1 MAGPLDLT
9 GQNIENTY
17 QRILQT
23 DGTLIYDGTGSLF
36 NIINSTGSFTGSFT
50 GSLEGTASYALQAF
64 SSSYALS
71 SSLAEA
77 ALGAYYATQA
87 LNSTFADTA
96 SYAIQ
101 ALNSTFSD
109 TASYA
114 LQALNSTLANTASYA
129 LLAETS
135 SFVQL
140 IQGPGI
146 IVNGLEITASV
157 QSVNGIFPT
166 NGNISTAL
174 TATIT
179 GTSASLVVSSSG
191 NVTASLPDGLV
202 WIISNDP
209 TASNNGDSYIFS
221 SGSVGQWYPIS
232 TLDVAAAD
240 TRYLKLDASNGPM
253 TGNLDMGNYN
263 INNVGTMT
271 GTASYASQALT
282 ASYASSALSSSY
294 ALTASYAIGAQTFPY
309 TGSALITGS
318 LGVTG
323 SISTTTNI
331 NLLNTTSSAVGVI
344 NKGGLRFLHDFKH
357 ATGGTA
363 VPTGKNVMLGENAGN
378 FTMGSTATSTQHASY
393 NTLIGTNA
401 GFSTTIGFINTFV
414 GYNAGLN
421 ATTGYS
427 NVFFG
432 ANSGQNTTTGY
443 FNVYLGERSGQG
455 ASLGVGAGTGY
466 NNVGIGALT
475 LTSNT
480 SGFTNVFI
488 GYSAGSANTTGFQ
501 NAAIHGG
508 GNNTTGYNNVFVGYN
523 AGGSLADNTANQTS
537 TFSVFLG
544 ANTKA
549 LSAGNTNQIV
559 IGNNAIGSGSNTVT
573 IGDTNITDNYLRG
586 FLKVTGNNKT
596 LPTGNITNQYWNHF
610 TPNTASFVGASTVTS
625 SYGLFVE
632 AAIAGTNATITNNFA
647 LGTTGRVQIKG
658 SSSDLIDLGT
668 NDGGFYNIKLGY
680 NGVIGSTTGPTQLG
694 NLGGNALGYYLPSK
708 ADGSSVL
715 ANTWSTG
722 KITYQAYQHNFTF
735 QSSANQSAEYS
746 RLLITGGQVNFT
758 SSISTQR
765 FAYLTSPTIVFNT
778 SNTVTSSYG
787 LYVEAAKAGTN
798 ATITNNYAAGFSG
811 SVYISSGLVLGTT
824 SSAFIGSGQ
833 VYASNGF
840 LSNANSSLAGIIG
853 YTNNLGLYS
862 KFGNGAVSIGHN
874 GGTTTVMSIY
884 SSSMNY
890 TGSAFFTGSL
900 TVTGP
905 AEFVG
910 RISQTGLGSS
920 IFIGQ
925 NAGLTDDLTTNV
937 NVAIGNSALR
947 LNKDGTQN
955 IAIGESTLFYNTGSN
970 NVALGAYA
978 LQLKTIGGENMAI
991 GTFALN
997 QLSTG
1002 SGNVA
1007 VGVLSLFNA
1016 QGNYNVGIGG
1026 NALYDVTGGV
1036 NTGRGNI
1043 GIGYNTGRGITTG
1056 EYNTIIG
1063 ASVTGL
1069 SSSLSNNI
1077 IIADGVG
1084 NIAFRVNPTTGL
1096 TGLTRIIPRTTTNQ
1110 TATTEISAFIFN
1122 GVTTTWQTGTIATQR
1137 NFYLPSQTYA
1147 FNGASTITNAYGLY
1161 AEAPTAGTN
1170 ATITNNYAAG
1180 FSGSINLIDTSGIA
1194 FGTTTGGKIGT
1205 ATTQKLSFWNAIPI
1219 VQPTTA
1225 VAAATLVSGGG
1236 TTLTNTDTFD
1246 GYTLQQVV
1254 KALRD
1259 AGLLA

>member
-36 NIINSTGSFTGSFT
+36 NISGSGTSNTGSFTGSFT

-64 SSSYALS
+64 SSSYAETASYTDSALS
-71 SSLAEA
+71 ASYSLTSSYAESA
-77 ALGAYYATQA
+77 SYAIQA
-87 LNSTFADTA
+87 LNSTFSDTA

-114 LQALNSTLANTASYA
+114 LQALNSTLADTASYA
-129 LLAETS
+129 FLAETS

-253 TGNLDMGNYN
+253 TGNLSMGGYN

-271 GTASYASQALT
+271 GTASYALQT
-282 ASYASSALSSSY
+282 LSSSY
-294 ALTASYAIGAQTFPY
+294 ALSASYAPITTFPY
-309 TGSALITGS
+309 TGNAVISGS
-318 LGVTG
+318 LIVTG
-323 SISTTTNI
+323 S
-331 NLLNTTSSAVGVI
+331 
-344 NKGGLRFLHDFKH
+344 
-357 ATGGTA
+357 
-363 VPTGKNVMLGENAGN
+363 
-378 FTMGSTATSTQHASY
+378 
-393 NTLIGTNA
+393 
-401 GFSTTIGFINTFV
+401 
-414 GYNAGLN
+414 
-421 ATTGYS
+421 
-427 NVFFG
+427 
-432 ANSGQNTTTGY
+432 
-443 FNVYLGERSGQG
+443 
-455 ASLGVGAGTGY
+455 
-466 NNVGIGALT
+466 
-475 LTSNT
+475 
-480 SGFTNVFI
+480 
-488 GYSAGSANTTGFQ
+488 
-501 NAAIHGG
+501 
-508 GNNTTGYNNVFVGYN
+508 
-523 AGGSLADNTANQTS
+523 
-537 TFSVFLG
+537 
-544 ANTKA
+544 
-549 LSAGNTNQIV
+549 
-559 IGNNAIGSGSNTVT
+559 
-573 IGDTNITDNYLRG
+573 
-586 FLKVTGNNKT
+586 
-596 LPTGNITNQYWNHF
+596 
-610 TPNTASFVGASTVTS
+610 
-625 SYGLFVE
+625 
-632 AAIAGTNATITNNFA
+632 
-647 LGTTGRVQIKG
+647 
-658 SSSDLIDLGT
+658 
-668 NDGGFYNIKLGY
+668 
-680 NGVIGSTTGPTQLG
+680 
-694 NLGGNALGYYLPSK
+694 
-708 ADGSSVL
+708 
-715 ANTWSTG
+715 
-722 KITYQAYQHNFTF
+722 
-735 QSSANQSAEYS
+735 
-746 RLLITGGQVNFT
+746 
-758 SSISTQR
+758 
-765 FAYLTSPTIVFNT
+765 
-778 SNTVTSSYG
+778 
-787 LYVEAAKAGTN
+787 
-798 ATITNNYAAGFSG
+798 
-811 SVYISSGLVLGTT
+811 
-824 SSAFIGSGQ
+824 
-833 VYASNGF
+833 
-840 LSNANSSLAGIIG
+840 
-853 YTNNLGLYS
+853 
-862 KFGNGAVSIGHN
+862 
-874 GGTTTVMSIY
+874 
-884 SSSMNY
+884 
-890 TGSAFFTGSL
+890 
-900 TVTGP
+900 

-925 NAGLTDDLTTNV
+925 NAGFADDLTTNV

-947 LNKDGTQN
+947 FNKDGTN
-955 IAIGESTLFYNTGSN
+955 NVAIGESTLFFNTGSN

-991 GTFALN
+991 GTYALN

-1002 SGNVA
+1002 SRNVA
-1007 VGVLSLFNA
+1007 VGVLALFNA
-1016 QGNYNVGIGG
+1016 QGSFNVGIGST
-1026 NALYDVTGGV
+1026 ALYDVTGGL
-1036 NTGRGNI
+1036 NSGRGNI
-1043 GIGYNTGRGITTG
+1043 GIGQNTGRGITTG

-1110 TATTEISAFIFN
+1110 TAATEISAFIFN

-1161 AEAPTAGTN
+1161 AEAPIAGTN
-1170 ATITNNYAAG
+1170 ATITNRYAAG

-1205 ATTQKLSFWNAIPI
+1205 ATTQKLSFWNATPI

-1225 VAAATLVSGGG
+1225 IAAATLVSGGG
-1236 TTLTNTDTFD
+1236 TALTNTDTFD

>member
-114 LQALNSTLANTASYA
+114 LQALNSTLADTASYA

-271 GTASYASQALT
+271 GTASYALQTLT

-480 SGFTNVFI
+480 SGFTNVFV

-586 FLKVTGNNKT
+586 FLKITGNNKT

-610 TPNTASFVGASTVTS
+610 TPNTASFGA
-625 SYGLFVE
+625 
-632 AAIAGTNATITNNFA
+632 A
-647 LGTTGRVQIKG
+647 
-658 SSSDLIDLGT
+658 
-668 NDGGFYNIKLGY
+668 
-680 NGVIGSTTGPTQLG
+680 
-694 NLGGNALGYYLPSK
+694 
-708 ADGSSVL
+708 
-715 ANTWSTG
+715 
-722 KITYQAYQHNFTF
+722 
-735 QSSANQSAEYS
+735 
-746 RLLITGGQVNFT
+746 
-758 SSISTQR
+758 SI
-765 FAYLTSPTIVFNT
+765 I
-778 SNTVTSSYG
+778 TSSYG
-787 LYVEAAKAGTN
+787 LYVEPARAGTN

-811 SVYISSGLVLGTT
+811 SV
-824 SSAFIGSGQ
+824 Q
-833 VYASNGF
+833 VTNG
-840 LSNANSSLAGIIG
+840 N
-853 YTNNLGLYS
+853 
-862 KFGNGAVSIGHN
+862 
-874 GGTTTVMSIY
+874 
-884 SSSMNY
+884 
-890 TGSAFFTGSL
+890 L
-900 TVTGP
+900 TVTGSLIVTGS

-925 NAGLTDDLTTNV
+925 NAGFTDDLTTNV
-937 NVAIGNSALR
+937 NVAIGNSALYF
-947 LNKDGTQN
+947 NKDGTN
-955 IAIGESTLFYNTGSN
+955 NVAIGQSTLFNNTGSN

-978 LQLKTIGGENMAI
+978 LQLKTTGGENMAI
-991 GTFALN
+991 GTYALN

-1007 VGVLSLFNA
+1007 VGNLTLFNA

-1036 NTGRGNI
+1036 IAGRGNI

-1180 FSGSINLIDTSGIA
+1180 FSGSIQIQAGSIPGQGIVLREQVGSTTYGA
-1194 FGTTTGGKIGT
+1194 IYFGQTNPGAGNWAIRGVNNGVALNTPAGCELGFFQNGSTTAKTTTTGQWSFLPLASTTG
-1205 ATTQKLSFWNAIPI
+1205 ATTGVTITVPSNTNQTTTTNIPNFQITGNNKQWATGPVTNQYWNYLTANTASFVGASTMANSYGLY
-1219 VQPTTA
+1219 VE
-1225 VAAATLVSGGG
+1225 AATAGTNATITNNYAAGFGGNIQLNTPNATVYFNASNGYMQSLGNFRLKGGSGAEVFVDID
-1236 TTLTNTDTFD
+1236 TTLAVMRVSNTRALFTGLNVVLSSTALATNATNGFTYIPTAAGAPTGVPTSFSGTVPMIYDT
-1246 GYTLQQVV
+1246 
-1254 KALRD
+1254 
-1259 AGLLA
+1259 AGDKLYIYNGSWKSVGLS